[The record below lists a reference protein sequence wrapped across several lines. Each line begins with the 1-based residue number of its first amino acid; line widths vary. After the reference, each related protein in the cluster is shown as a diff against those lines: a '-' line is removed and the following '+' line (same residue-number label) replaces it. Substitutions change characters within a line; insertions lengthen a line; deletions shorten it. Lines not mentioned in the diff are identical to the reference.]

1 MERLSEE
8 QCTPCRGDE
17 APLDPDNAQE
27 LLAAVPE
34 WEIRERQN
42 VFRLHRTFRFPDF
55 AAALAFTR
63 KVGEAADAANHHPM
77 LTTEWGAVTVEW
89 WTHTIRGLHR
99 NDFIMASR
107 TDDLFSRR

>member
-1 MERLSEE
+1 MELLSDEP
-8 QCTPCRGDE
+8 CVPCRGGE
-17 APLDPDNAQE
+17 VPLDPDNIEE
-27 LLAAVPE
+27 LLARVPE
-34 WEIRERQN
+34 WEIHERREIR
-42 VFRLHRTFRFPDF
+42 RLRRKFRFPDF
-55 AAALAFTR
+55 ASALEFTL
-63 KVGEAADAANHHPM
+63 KVGEAADAASHHPK